1 MPSPFPGM
9 DPFLEHPALFP
20 GLHDRLIAYLGEAL
34 QAQLPEPYYAEIAD
48 RLWVEVSERP
58 IGPDIDVLRGERGSR
73 STRQGEDR
81 SSAGVLAALRLK
93 PVLVTVPHDEQR
105 EPFLQ
110 IFARGGGE
118 RLVTTIEIL
127 SWSNKTAGSMGRELY
142 LRKQREILHSDTHL
156 VEIDLLRGG
165 EHTTAVPR
173 ALAVKKSGR
182 FDYHVC
188 THPFDKVEDFLV
200 YPVCLRDS
208 LPEIA
213 VPLLPEDLP
222 VVLDLQAAFDRAYDA
237 GPYRRRVRYDVEV
250 PQPPFDPEDFR
261 WIEKTLHTKGLR
273 AT

>member
-1 MPSPFPGM
+1 M
-9 DPFLEHPALFP
+9 DPFLENPAFFP

-58 IGPDIDVLRGERGSR
+58 IGPDIDVLRGEGGPRGTKES
-73 STRQGEDR
+73 GDR
-81 SSAGVLAALRLK
+81 MAAGVLSALRLK

-110 IFARGGGE
+110 IFARAGGE

-127 SWSNKTAGSMGRELY
+127 SLSNKTPASMGRELY
-142 LRKQREILHSDTHL
+142 IRKQSEILHSDTHL

-165 EHTTAVPR
+165 EHTTAVPK
-173 ALAVKKSGR
+173 ALAVKKAGR

-188 THPFDKVEDFLV
+188 AHPFDKVEDFLV
-200 YPVCLRDS
+200 YPVGLRDR

-213 VPLLPEDLP
+213 VPLLPEDVP

-237 GPYRRRVRYDVEV
+237 GPYRRRVRYDAEV
-250 PQPPFDPEDFR
+250 PQPPLDSEALR
-261 WIEKTLHTKGLR
+261 WIEATLQTKGLR